1 MRDLNEKHSAR
12 VRGLFAAS
20 WLAALCLLVGC
31 AAKPVKPASL
41 RAQFVVSADAN
52 PEASGGPS
60 PTVVRLFQLSE
71 EGAFA
76 SADFFAVYDKEK
88 EVLGASLL
96 SREEYVLTPGET
108 RRVEIALNA
117 QARHLGVLAAFRDIR
132 SARWRAVTRAPEK
145 TLTDMLGKDGITI
158 GIEKDVVTMTVKD

>member
-1 MRDLNEKHSAR
+1 LNEKHSVR
-12 VRGLFAAS
+12 LRGLFAVL
-20 WLAALCLLVGC
+20 WLVAVGLLVGC
-31 AAKPVKPASL
+31 AAKPVKLSPL

-52 PEASGGPS
+52 PDASGRPS
-60 PTVVRLFQLSE
+60 PIVVRLFQLSE

-76 SADFFAVYDKEK
+76 SADFFALYDKEK

-96 SREEYVLTPGET
+96 SREEYVLTPGES
-108 RRVEIALNA
+108 RPVEIALNP

-145 TLTDMLGKDGITI
+145 TLTDLLGKDGVTI